1 VSYGEPSKGL
11 MQTVPSTFDP
21 LENLKASAVYATE
34 MYGSA
39 RQAGKATALKEAMK
53 KFAEGGVIPYDEG
66 GRMPSVMRGE
76 YILTP
81 DEASR
86 ISREILG
93 RWAEPEEDVFD
104 SYPEPPPPPVF

>member
-1 VSYGEPSKGL
+1 
-11 MQTVPSTFDP
+11 MPSTFDP
-21 LENLKASAVYATE
+21 LENLKASVEYAIDR
-34 MYGSA
+34 YG
-39 RQAGKATALKEAMK
+39 M
-53 KFAEGGVIPYDEG
+53 VP
-66 GRMPSVMRGE
+66 GRLRAGE